1 MVLKLIIHRLSKTLP
16 QVIKTE
22 GEDILTYLHFKGGDR
37 LKFGDLVM
45 VVATIAV
52 VYALIAA
59 PLQWVLFSAVG
70 ISAMNN
76 WGYITILIVT
86 VFLSTLING
95 YIFAGKIW
103 EARRESITKIAVL
116 WAALM
121 MLFAVI
127 VPASNAYW
135 GLAVREDFEAMYPDA
150 PEPSTA
156 EWLTYNWMFLDLF
169 TCIMVGIELVT
180 AFVGLYVGSMLKR
193 PAKS

>member
-1 MVLKLIIHRLSKTLP
+1 
-16 QVIKTE
+16 
-22 GEDILTYLHFKGGDR
+22 

-45 VVATIAV
+45 AVATIAV

-180 AFVGLYVGSMLKR
+180 AFVGLYVGSMLRR